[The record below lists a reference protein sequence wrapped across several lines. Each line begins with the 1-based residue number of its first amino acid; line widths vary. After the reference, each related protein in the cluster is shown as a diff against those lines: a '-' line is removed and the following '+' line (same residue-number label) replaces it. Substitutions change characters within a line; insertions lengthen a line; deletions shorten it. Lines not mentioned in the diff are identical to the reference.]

1 MPRKQTGIAVGRW
14 TCPACGRTFGRNRQ
28 GHLCVPV
35 NRLADYLAV
44 QPVGHRAVFEAVL
57 DVFAGL
63 DEVIVEAANVG
74 IFFKRSRRF
83 AQVRPRRQ
91 WLVLT
96 FLLRRDLQDD
106 RVQSSVRASTRAT
119 AYRVRLRTP
128 DDLDDDVRRWLM
140 ESYEAF

>member
-1 MPRKQTGIAVGRW
+1 MARKQTGIAAGRW
-14 TCPACGRTFGRNRQ
+14 TCPACGRSFGRNRQ

-35 NRLADYLAV
+35 NRLSDYLAA
-44 QPVGHRAVFEAVL
+44 QPANHRAVFQAVL

-63 DEVIVEAANVG
+63 DDIIVEAANVVVL
-74 IFFKRSRRF
+74 FKRSRRF

-96 FLLRRDLQDD
+96 FLLRRDLQND
-106 RVQSSVRASTRAT
+106 RVQSSVRASTRST
-119 AYRVRLRTP
+119 AYRVRLRTA
-128 DDLDDDVRRWLM
+128 DDVDDDVRAWLI

>member
-1 MPRKQTGIAVGRW
+1 MARKQTEIPPGRW
-14 TCPACGRTFGRNRQ
+14 SCPACGRTFGRNRQ

-35 NRLADYLAV
+35 NRLPDYLAA
-44 QPVGHRAVFEAVL
+44 QPADHRAVFRAVL

-63 DEVIVEAANVG
+63 DDVIVEAANVG

-96 FLLRRDLQDD
+96 FLLRRALQDD
-106 RVQSSVRASTRAT
+106 RVQSSVRATNRST
-119 AYRVRLRTP
+119 AYRVRLRSA
-128 DDLDDDVRRWLM
+128 DDVDNHVRSWLM